1 MIWYLARATGMVA
14 LIAFTASTAMGALT
28 SRHRAR
34 PTERQLDRR
43 FLVQVAHRSA
53 AVLGLTMLLAHA
65 VLIVLD
71 VYVDVSLTSTVV
83 PFTAGYRPLALGLG
97 TLAVYAFVVVAVSGA
112 ARGRLATSARA
123 TRTWRRVHL
132 AAYAGW
138 AAAMAHGILAGTDTG
153 ASWTT
158 AIYAT
163 CGLAVAVAV
172 GLRLRDHA
180 AARRAPLASARTLVR
195 SHP

>member
-14 LIAFTASTAMGALT
+14 LIAFTASTAMGALA
-28 SRHRAR
+28 SRRR
-34 PTERQLDRR
+34 TRGSDQQLDRR
-43 FLVQVAHRSA
+43 FLVQTAHRSA

-65 VLIVLD
+65 VLIILD
-71 VYVDVSLTSTVV
+71 VYVDVSLTSTLV

-112 ARGRLATSARA
+112 ARGRLAGSARA
-123 TRTWRRVHL
+123 ARTWRRVHL

-138 AAAMAHGILAGTDTG
+138 ALAMGHGILAGTDTG
-153 ASWTT
+153 ASWST
-158 AIYAT
+158 AIYSA
-163 CGLAVAVAV
+163 CGFAVAVAV

-180 AARRAPLASARTLVR
+180 ATGRTPLTTARTLVR
-195 SHP
+195 SQS